1 MSAASASAAYARLRV
16 AVRELKRESLLRRLG
31 GYTASEWRRTGG
43 KIVADT
49 VLHPWNA
56 SLLARE
62 ALLSSR
68 SCERTR
74 SYVIRRTAE
83 GKSSRE
89 IRRAIKRYV
98 TRELYRALTA
108 AMTT

>member
-1 MSAASASAAYARLRV
+1 M
-16 AVRELKRESLLRRLG
+16 
-31 GYTASEWRRTGG
+31 
-43 KIVADT
+43 
-49 VLHPWNA
+49 
-56 SLLARE
+56 
-62 ALLSSR
+62 R

-74 SYVIRRTAE
+74 VYVIRRTAE

-108 AMTT
+108 SMTPWHT